1 MADLDPAVIDASL
14 EAVAAA
20 CEDPTPHVYAA
31 LFARHPEMQAL
42 FILDHSGAV
51 RGQMLA
57 QAIASLVDLA
67 GPQSWGGHLMRAEI
81 VNHEGWGV
89 PPRIFATFYPVVR
102 DAFRDLAGPA
112 WTAEMNA
119 AWDILLARV
128 DATIARAAT

>member
-1 MADLDPAVIDASL
+1 MTEIDPALIDASL

-20 CEDPTPHVYAA
+20 CDDPTPRVYEA

-42 FILDHSGAV
+42 FVLDHSGAV

-67 GPQSWGGHLMRAEI
+67 GPQTWGGHLMRAEI

-89 PPRIFATFYPVVR
+89 PPNVFAVFYPVVR
-102 DAFRDLAGPA
+102 DAFRDLAGAA
-112 WTAEMNA
+112 WTAEMDA
-119 AWDILLARV
+119 AWDSLLARV
-128 DATIARAAT
+128 DVTIARAAA

>member
-1 MADLDPAVIDASL
+1 MAELDPALIDLSL

-20 CEDPTPHVYAA
+20 CEDPTAHVYAA

-67 GPQSWGGHLMRAEI
+67 GPQTWGGHLMRAEI

-89 PPRIFATFYPVVR
+89 PPEVFATFYPVVR
-102 DAFRDLAGPA
+102 DAFRDLAGA
-112 WTAEMNA
+112 GWTAQMDS
-119 AWDILLARV
+119 AWDILLDRV
-128 DATIARAAT
+128 GATIAKAAA

>member
-1 MADLDPAVIDASL
+1 MAELDLAVIDASL

-20 CEDPTPHVYAA
+20 CEDPTPLVYEA
-31 LFARHPEMQAL
+31 LFARHPEMQDL
-42 FILDHSGAV
+42 FILDRSGAV

-67 GPQSWGGHLMRAEI
+67 GPRTWGGHLMRAEI

-89 PPRIFATFYPVVR
+89 PPEVFATFYPVVR
-102 DAFRDLAGPA
+102 DAFRDLAGAA
-112 WTAEMNA
+112 WTAEMDA

-128 DATIARAAT
+128 DATIAKAAT